1 MEKKPKPNDHPK
13 TKERFF
19 WDKTFLALRYP
30 NYRLWFWGQ
39 IISLFGSWMQT
50 TAQGFFI
57 YELTHSPA
65 YLGYVGFAA
74 GLPTWLFM
82 LYAGVIADR
91 IPRRRILI
99 VTQSTMMILAL
110 ILATLTF
117 LKIVRPWHILILAFG
132 MGTAN
137 AFDAPARQAF
147 VREMVDPDVLTN
159 AIALNSAM
167 FNTAIALGP
176 AAGGMIYAALGPGWC
191 FTINGLTFIAVI
203 SALFAMELK
212 EIKSTHNKNSPFEDL
227 KRGIKYTFNHP
238 QIRLLIMTIAIIALF
253 GTSYTTL
260 LPAWAVKVLQGD
272 ARTNGFLQTAR
283 GLGALTSAL
292 FIASLGV
299 FHFRGKLLTLGT
311 FLFPLFILLFALN
324 TNFLIALVFLYFAGI
339 GQILIMN
346 LANSLVQTQVV
357 EEMRG
362 RVMGI
367 YTFVFFGL
375 MPLGALWIG
384 TAAQLW
390 GLKNALIIASSITL
404 GYAFLIYLQGRPLWQ
419 LK

>member
-1 MEKKPKPNDHPK
+1 MNSPAANNNFIQADRK
-13 TKERFF
+13 FF
-19 WDKTFLALRYP
+19 YQKTFLALGYP
-30 NYRLWFWGQ
+30 NYRLWFFGQ
-39 IISLFGSWMQT
+39 LVSLFGSWMQT

-91 IPRRRILI
+91 VPRRNIMLF
-99 VTQSTMMILAL
+99 TQTTMMILAFV
-110 ILATLTF
+110 LATLTF
-117 LKIVRPWHILILAFG
+117 TKIVQPWHIIILALG

-147 VREMVDPDVLTN
+147 VRELVEPEAMTN

-176 AAGGMIYAALGPGWC
+176 AAGGVIYAALGPGWC

-203 SALFAMELK
+203 GALLAMKLK
-212 EIKSTHNKNSPFEDL
+212 IFNIPKTENSPFKDL
-227 KRGIKYTFNHP
+227 KQGIRYTFSHTT
-238 QIRLLIMTIAIIALF
+238 IRILILTIAVIALF
-253 GTSYTTL
+253 GTSFTTL
-260 LPAWAVKVLQGD
+260 LPAWAVRILSGD

-292 FIASLGV
+292 FIASLGI
-299 FHFRGKLLTLGT
+299 FNFKGKLLTVGT
-311 FLFPLFILLFALN
+311 FLFPVFVLLFSLN
-324 TNFLIALVFLYFAGI
+324 NNFVLALVFLFCAGI
-339 GQILIMN
+339 AQILIMN
-346 LANSLVQTQVV
+346 LCNALVQIQVA
-357 EEMRG
+357 EEIRG

-375 MPLGALWIG
+375 MPFGALWIG
-384 TAAQLW
+384 TVAQIS
-390 GLKNALIIASSITL
+390 GVRIAIIIASSVTFI
-404 GYAFLIYLQGRPLWQ
+404 YAVLIYSLGRPIWKLR
-419 LK
+419 

>member
-1 MEKKPKPNDHPK
+1 MESKNKN
-13 TKERFF
+13 FF
-19 WDKTFLALRYP
+19 LRKTFLALQYP
-30 NYRLWFWGQ
+30 NYRLWFSGQ
-39 IISLFGSWMQT
+39 LVSLFGTWMQT

-91 IPRRRILI
+91 IPRRKIILI
-99 VTQSTMMILAL
+99 TQTTMMIFAF
-110 ILATLTF
+110 ILASLTF
-117 LKIVRPWHILILAFG
+117 LKIVQPWHIILLALG

-147 VREMVDPDVLTN
+147 VRELVKSEAMTN

-167 FNTAIALGP
+167 FNTAIAIGP
-176 AAGGMIYAALGPGWC
+176 AAGGIIYAALGPAWC

-203 SALFAMELK
+203 SALLAMKLKDSYKPKTVNSPIMDLK
-212 EIKSTHNKNSPFEDL
+212 E
-227 KRGIKYTFNHP
+227 GIKYTINHP
-238 QIRLLIMTIAIIALF
+238 TIRYLILTIGIIALF
-253 GTSYTTL
+253 GATFVTL
-260 LPAWAVKVLQGD
+260 LPAWAVKILQGD

-283 GLGALTSAL
+283 GLGALFSAL
-292 FIASLGV
+292 FIASLGI
-299 FHFRGKLLTLGT
+299 FHFKGKLLTIGT
-311 FLFPLFILLFALN
+311 FLYPIFIILFAS
-324 TNFLIALVFLYFAGI
+324 TNNFTLSIIFLFLAGM

-346 LANSLVQTQVV
+346 LSNALVQTQVD
-357 EEMRG
+357 EGMRG

-367 YTFVFFGL
+367 YTFFFFGL
-375 MPLGALWIG
+375 LPFGSLWIG
-384 TAAQLW
+384 TVAQSLGVRFAIYIAA
-390 GLKNALIIASSITL
+390 SITL
-404 GYAFLIYLQGRPLWQ
+404 VYAILIYSSGRPIWK

>member
-1 MEKKPKPNDHPK
+1 MNNSGASPEKI
-13 TKERFF
+13 FF
-19 WDKTFLALRYP
+19 LQKTFLALQYP
-30 NYRLWFWGQ
+30 NYKLWFFGQ
-39 IISLFGSWMQT
+39 LVSLFGTWMQT

-65 YLGYVGFAA
+65 YLGYIGFAA

-91 IPRRRILI
+91 IPRRKIMLI
-99 VTQSTMMILAL
+99 TQSTMMTFAF

-117 LKIVRPWHILILAFG
+117 LKIVQPWHIILLALG

-147 VREMVDPDVLTN
+147 VRELVEPDAMTN

-167 FNTAIALGP
+167 FNTAIAIGP
-176 AAGGMIYAALGPGWC
+176 AVGGVIYAALGPAWC

-203 SALFAMELK
+203 GALLSMKLK
-212 EIKSTHNKNSPFEDL
+212 DHNPIRSTNSPLLDL
-227 KRGIKYTFNHP
+227 KQGIKYTFSHP
-238 QIRLLIMTIAIIALF
+238 RIRLLILTIAIIALF
-253 GTSYTTL
+253 GATFTTL
-260 LPAWAVKVLQGD
+260 LPAWAVKILNGD

-283 GLGALTSAL
+283 GIGALTSAL
-292 FIASLGV
+292 FIASLGI
-299 FHFRGKLLTLGT
+299 FHFKGKLLTIGT
-311 FLFPLFILLFALN
+311 FFYPVFIILFSSTNNFTLALIFLFG
-324 TNFLIALVFLYFAGI
+324 AGMS
-339 GQILIMN
+339 QILIMN
-346 LANSLVQTQVV
+346 LCNSLVQLQVN
-357 EEMRG
+357 EGMRG

-375 MPLGALWIG
+375 MPFGALWIG
-384 TAAQLW
+384 TVAQLA
-390 GLKNALIIASSITL
+390 GERIAILIASTVTML
-404 GYAFLIYLQGRPLWQ
+404 YAILIYSFGRPLWK